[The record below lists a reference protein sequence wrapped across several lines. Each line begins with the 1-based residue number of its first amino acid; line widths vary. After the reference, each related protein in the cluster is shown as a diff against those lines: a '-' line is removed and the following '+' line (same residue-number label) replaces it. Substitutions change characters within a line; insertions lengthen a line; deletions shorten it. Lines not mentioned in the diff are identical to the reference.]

1 MAVKKSE
8 LQHLAE
14 YYKKQPQ
21 KYRMG
26 WWKWMLDYHK
36 GNYEAM
42 VKLVKEKDE
51 DVLWAIDFWR
61 PK

>member
-1 MAVKKSE
+1 M
-8 LQHLAE
+8 AE
-14 YYKKQPQ
+14 YYKKQPVE
-21 KYRMG
+21 YRRG

-36 GNYEAM
+36 GNYAAM
-42 VKLVKEKDE
+42 VKLVKEKDK